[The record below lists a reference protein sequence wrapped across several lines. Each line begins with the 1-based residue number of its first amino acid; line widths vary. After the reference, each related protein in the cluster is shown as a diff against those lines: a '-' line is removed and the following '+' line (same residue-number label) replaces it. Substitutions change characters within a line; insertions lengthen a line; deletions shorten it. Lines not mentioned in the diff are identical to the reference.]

1 MVLNAVKPT
10 RWTITDPLPPAVFLL
25 CSLLTAPVPRPE
37 YSPVC
42 LTMWWLYVQSEHHVR
57 ERGTGQVVSFFYT
70 PNCKSGFPPHLRVVE
85 NNPTSV
91 GRVMEGSGCC
101 HDPLA
106 SIVCYIRCLIVVP
119 HTQYSLSLQ
128 GLCMGPVLTPRPEID
143 INILN

>member
-10 RWTITDPLPPAVFLL
+10 RWTITDPLPPAAFLL

-37 YSPVC
+37 CSPIC
-42 LTMWWLYVQSEHHVR
+42 LTMWWLYVQSEQHVR
-57 ERGTGQVVSFFYT
+57 ERDTGQVVSFFYN
-70 PNCKSGFPPHLRVVE
+70 PNCKSGFPPRLRVVK

-91 GRVMEGSGCC
+91 GEVMEGSGCC
-101 HDPLA
+101 RDPLA
-106 SIVCYIRCLIVVP
+106 SIVCCIRCLIVVP
-119 HTQYSLSLQ
+119 HTQYSLSPQ